1 MTPPQMTAA
10 GPVAIVTGGASG
22 LGAAI
27 CERLAADGHTVVVAD
42 LDGDAAAKVAA
53 EVGGHAVQVDVRDT
67 PQVQAMVEQAAS
79 LGPVRVLV
87 LSAAI
92 ETRAKLTETS
102 DDDWRAV
109 LDTNLKGP
117 FLCMRAAVP
126 RLIEAGGGSIIAL
139 GSTLGAIVAPGYPA
153 YCASKFGLTN
163 LCKQV
168 AIEHARD
175 DIRVN
180 VVAPSACDTGLFIR
194 MAESTGD
201 PEGIKA
207 MVTTNVPMGRLG
219 TAREVC
225 DAVSFFASDA
235 SSYTSGTVL
244 PLDGGLAARRM

>member
-1 MTPPQMTAA
+1 MTTPK
-10 GPVAIVTGGASG
+10 PVAIVTGGASG
-22 LGAAI
+22 LGAAV
-27 CERLAADGHTVVVAD
+27 CQRLADDGHTVVVAD
-42 LDGDAAAKVAA
+42 IDGDAAAKVAA
-53 EVGGHAVQVDVRDT
+53 DVGGRAVAVDVRIT
-67 PQVQAMVEQAAS
+67 AQVEAMAAEAAS
-79 LGPVRVLV
+79 LGPVKVLV

-92 ETRAKLTETS
+92 ETRASIVNTS
-102 DDDWRAV
+102 NDDWRAV

-117 FLCMRAAVP
+117 FLCMRAVVP
-126 RLIEAGGGSIIAL
+126 KLIEAGGGSIVAL

-153 YCASKFGLTN
+153 YCASKFALTN

-168 AIEHARD
+168 AIEHAPD
-175 DIRVN
+175 AIRVN

-201 PEGIKA
+201 PEAIKK
-207 MVTTNVPMGRLG
+207 MVTSNVPMGRLG

-235 SSYTSGTVL
+235 SAYTSGTVL